1 MTKYFPIGLGI
12 ATCLQLLFI
21 LLHGS
26 KDIMQLVYF
35 APFSSLSKLIKNIDT
50 EEMERLVDTYW
61 NIFILH
67 FMLTLGENDNDNSLR
82 KGEMRAEDI
91 GNTCLRD
98 LKTSMYTVGS
108 GLESNR

>member
-67 FMLTLGENDNDNSLR
+67 FMLTLGENDNDNSLK
-82 KGEMRAEDI
+82 KG
-91 GNTCLRD
+91 
-98 LKTSMYTVGS
+98 
-108 GLESNR
+108 